1 MPSVLPFRLCCS
13 LRAYGAKRSTFVP
26 GANTDAKSN
35 DAGNT
40 PITRTGALLIVK
52 TRPTI
57 ASSAANCSRHV
68 FSVSIVVAALLSRH
82 SSALNDRP
90 SRGVTPRKGKK
101 LQVTGTRVRR
111 CVSPP
116 GVLRTASPI
125 L

>member
-1 MPSVLPFRLCCS
+1 M
-13 LRAYGAKRSTFVP
+13 KRSTLPP
-26 GANTDAKSN
+26 GVNTDAKSN

-40 PITRTGALLIVK
+40 PITCTGASLIVT
-52 TRPTI
+52 TRPTTDG
-57 ASSAANCSRHV
+57 SAANCSRHV
-68 FSVSIVVAALLSRH
+68 LSVSSVFSALLSRH

-90 SRGVTPRKGKK
+90 SRGATPRNEKK

-116 GVLRTASPI
+116 GVLMTASPI